1 MKFKGIYT
9 NSMFKW
15 SENRIF
21 YLIGLIMKNSG
32 KMCHDTVTSIIL
44 FLYTVKPVLKGHLM
58 EKAKQAL

>member
-1 MKFKGIYT
+1 
-9 NSMFKW
+9 MFKW
-15 SENRIF
+15 SENRII

-32 KMCHDTVTSIIL
+32 KM